1 MIDEI
6 EGVFKHRDLIV
17 FHPFLANAVRSEI
30 LCVFVH
36 CLVKTKRKM
45 KLVIMSWLKKLFN
58 GVYQDSL
65 LQRDIKR
72 LAGMSEEAVWH
83 HVLNRSLSK
92 EVGSDSLPLNLGRWA
107 GGASFFFVLH
117 RILQTTKP
125 GYVLEMGLGESSKFI
140 SHHAAMEPSLKQ
152 HFIIEHDQNWIDNF
166 EQNYVLDAKSNI
178 EFYDIEDRVDQTDG
192 INGLAYAAIR
202 EEHWLN
208 VDLVVIDGPFGRGE
222 FARSNVL
229 ALVPFLNG
237 SRPFVLL
244 FDDSQRPGETNTIN
258 ELMQRLDQAGIKA
271 HRAEYGGSK
280 QCTVVCSE
288 GHAWLKTL

>member
-1 MIDEI
+1 M
-6 EGVFKHRDLIV
+6 V
-17 FHPFLANAVRSEI
+17 S
-30 LCVFVH
+30 VFVH

-45 KLVIMSWLKKLFN
+45 KRAIMSLLKKLFN

-83 HVLNRSLSK
+83 HVLNGSLSK
-92 EVGSDSLPLNLGRWA
+92 ESGSDSLPLNLGRWA
-107 GGASFFFVLH
+107 GGASFFYVLH

-152 HFIIEHDQNWIDNF
+152 HFIIEHDQKWIDNF
-166 EQNYVLDAKSNI
+166 AQNHVLDAKSNI
-178 EFYDIEDRVDQTDG
+178 EFHDIEDRVGQTDG

-244 FDDSQRPGETNTIN
+244 FDDSQRPGENNTIN
-258 ELMQRLDQAGIKA
+258 ELMQRLDQASIKA

>member
-1 MIDEI
+1 
-6 EGVFKHRDLIV
+6 
-17 FHPFLANAVRSEI
+17 
-30 LCVFVH
+30 
-36 CLVKTKRKM
+36 
-45 KLVIMSWLKKLFN
+45 
-58 GVYQDSL
+58 
-65 LQRDIKR
+65 
-72 LAGMSEEAVWH
+72 
-83 HVLNRSLSK
+83 
-92 EVGSDSLPLNLGRWA
+92 
-107 GGASFFFVLH
+107 
-117 RILQTTKP
+117 
-125 GYVLEMGLGESSKFI
+125 
-140 SHHAAMEPSLKQ
+140 
-152 HFIIEHDQNWIDNF
+152 
-166 EQNYVLDAKSNI
+166 
-178 EFYDIEDRVDQTDG
+178 
-192 INGLAYAAIR
+192 
-202 EEHWLN
+202 

>member
-1 MIDEI
+1 M
-6 EGVFKHRDLIV
+6 
-17 FHPFLANAVRSEI
+17 
-30 LCVFVH
+30 
-36 CLVKTKRKM
+36 KRA
-45 KLVIMSWLKKLFN
+45 IMSWLKKLFN

-72 LAGMSEEAVWH
+72 LAGLSEEAVWH
-83 HVLNRSLSK
+83 HVLNGSFGK
-92 EVGSDSLPLNLGRWA
+92 QEGSDSMPLNLGRWA
-107 GGASFFFVLH
+107 GGASFFYVLH

-125 GYVLEMGLGESSKFI
+125 AYVLEMGLGESSKFI
-140 SHHAAMEPSLKQ
+140 SHHAAMESSLKQ

-166 EQNYVLDAKSNI
+166 LENHVLDAKSKI
-178 EFYDIEDRVDQTDG
+178 ERHDLEDRVGRTDG
-192 INGLAYAAIR
+192 VNGLAYAAIR
-202 EEHWLN
+202 EEHWSK
-208 VDLVVIDGPFGRGE
+208 VDLVVIDGPFGRGD

-229 ALVPFLNG
+229 SLVPFLTD

-258 ELMQRLDQAGIKA
+258 ELMKRLDQAGVKA

-280 QCTVVCSE
+280 QCTVVCSK